1 MPRRV
6 SGPPG
11 TLRGLGCCAAL
22 LASLATPQP
31 AAARPEDGP
40 RVTACAAADAP
51 AGPRLHVAVTGARK
65 VAGNITVTVYGPK
78 PERFLAS
85 HAYLARQRVPL
96 RTTSAEACF
105 ALAEPGIYA
114 IAVYHDE
121 NNDHNFN
128 RNLLGLPT
136 EGYGFS
142 NDAPTSVGLP
152 AFDSVRF
159 TVPPGE
165 SRMTIHLRY

>member
-1 MPRRV
+1 MLRPFPGRPGPLRR
-6 SGPPG
+6 
-11 TLRGLGCCAAL
+11 LWCCAAL
-22 LASLATPQP
+22 LTLLAAPQP
-31 AAARPEDGP
+31 ATARPEDGP
-40 RVTACAAADAP
+40 RVTACTAADAP
-51 AGPRLHVAVTGARK
+51 AGPRLHVTVTGARR
-65 VAGNITVTVYGPK
+65 VAGNITITVYGPK

-96 RTTSAEACF
+96 RTSSAEACF

-114 IAVYHDE
+114 VAVYHDE
-121 NNDHNFN
+121 NDDHNFN
-128 RNLLGLPT
+128 RSLLGLPS

-152 AFDSVRF
+152 SFDSVRF

-165 SRMTIHLRY
+165 SRMTIRLRY